1 MVPSGGSNTDTGG
14 ELRSARQSDSEGSV
28 HWPAVDPFAL
38 VLLGGAVALAV
49 VVWLLGRY
57 HPGSGSEQ
65 LGLRS
70 SREISEM
77 REALEAEDLEQMLS
91 AHNARRKARGEPV
104 MTLDEL
110 VRRANRNY
118 GEG

>member
-1 MVPSGGSNTDTGG
+1 M
-14 ELRSARQSDSEGSV
+14 
-28 HWPAVDPFAL
+28 DPFAL

-70 SREISEM
+70 SREITEM

>member
-1 MVPSGGSNTDTGG
+1 M
-14 ELRSARQSDSEGSV
+14 
-28 HWPAVDPFAL
+28 DPFAL

-49 VVWLLGRY
+49 AVWLLGRY

-70 SREISEM
+70 SREITEM
-77 REALEAEDLEQMLS
+77 REALEAEDLDQMLR
-91 AHNARRKARGEPV
+91 AHNARREARGEPV
-104 MTLDEL
+104 LTLDEL
-110 VRRANRNY
+110 VARVNGNH

>member
-1 MVPSGGSNTDTGG
+1 M
-14 ELRSARQSDSEGSV
+14 
-28 HWPAVDPFAL
+28 DPFAL

-70 SREISEM
+70 SREITEM
-77 REALEAEDLEQMLS
+77 REALEAEDLEQMLT